1 MDKKNFSECGIIQD
15 LLPLYYDDVCTP
27 ASKEL
32 VQRHL
37 EHCAACRALYEDLED
52 RSVDRVIEAESRQ
65 VRNGTPEKRGPPPGK
80 PGFSSASC
88 CSSR

>member
-37 EHCAACRALYEDLED
+37 EHCAA
-52 RSVDRVIEAESRQ
+52 
-65 VRNGTPEKRGPPPGK
+65 
-80 PGFSSASC
+80 
-88 CSSR
+88 